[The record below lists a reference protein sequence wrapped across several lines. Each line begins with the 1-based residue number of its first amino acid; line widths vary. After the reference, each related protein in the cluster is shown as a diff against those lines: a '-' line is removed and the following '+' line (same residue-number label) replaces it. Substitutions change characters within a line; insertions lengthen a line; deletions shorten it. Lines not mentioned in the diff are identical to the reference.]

1 MLKTNIFICFYLFIA
16 QITCATEPIEKIDSL
31 AQKMFYQSY
40 FSCRYT
46 VKTTYEKAFVGNNK
60 KPEGMNSL
68 KIGNI
73 RCQFN
78 SFSYLEK
85 IDEFKTN
92 SDGKHVLNMQINK
105 SYFKG
110 IMTLLKIFPNS
121 LIEYSNKG
129 GLHKFSPQESVSQAN
144 IQRVLNPDI
153 PNILDAF
160 GYYSNTKGCF
170 IFYAENLLNALKNHK
185 NINASLEDG
194 LIHIKDFGMY
204 FDPKSMLLSKIEF
217 YYINSGNTLRGKRKI
232 IYLNDYEIGDD
243 EVSVPTNIKIEN
255 YNDKGVLII
264 TNIYSIS
271 KDSIKSSN
279 QANENFI
286 IKLPKFCN
294 VSDNINNVQYVVSET
309 SFYNKNT
316 TEDIISDSL
325 KNYIDSSNKESEV
338 INK

>member
-1 MLKTNIFICFYLFIA
+1 MLKAKLFICFYLFIA
-16 QITCATEPIEKIDSL
+16 QITCATEPIGKIGL
-31 AQKMFYQSY
+31 MAQKMFYQSY

-60 KPEGMNSL
+60 KPADMNFL

-85 IDEFKTN
+85 IDEYKAN
-92 SDGKHVLNMQINK
+92 SDAKYVSNMQINK
-105 SYFKG
+105 SYFKD
-110 IMTLLKIFPNS
+110 IMTLLRIYPNN
-121 LIEYSNKG
+121 LIEYSNEG
-129 GLHKFSPQESVSQAN
+129 GLHKFSPQESVSTAN
-144 IQRVLNPDI
+144 IQNVLYPDI
-153 PNILDAF
+153 PSILDAF
-160 GYYSNTKGCF
+160 GYYSNAGGCF

-185 NINASLEDG
+185 KINASLEDG

-217 YYINSGNTLRGKRKI
+217 YYINSDNTLGEKCKI
-232 IYLNDYEIGDD
+232 IYLNDYDIRDD
-243 EVSVPTNIKIEN
+243 GISVPTNIKIEN
-255 YNDKGVLII
+255 YNDKGDLVI

-271 KDSIKSSN
+271 KDSIKLSN

-286 IKLPKFCN
+286 IKLPNLCN
-294 VSDNINNVQYVVSET
+294 VSDDINNVQYVVSET

-316 TEDIISDSL
+316 IEDIISDFL
-325 KNYIDSSNKESEV
+325 KNYIDLSKKESEN
-338 INK
+338 IK